1 MSDAEDDWDN
11 FDEESSSEE
20 EDPDMAEDWS
30 KEVDQIKADD
40 GVVSIRAIKP
50 GVIRA
55 GAEPTTDQVG
65 KLEIGEVFSI
75 LEEREIDGKKRV
87 RMERGWVSLTSKKGT
102 PLCVSE
108 VAVQKLLSSVPI
120 LQELSERD
128 RAGLASLLEGQEFQD
143 QEVIMQEGDPGND
156 MYFLEQGEAAAKK
169 GNKVVRLYS
178 SGDYFGELALLTGFP
193 RQATVVARG
202 KDGARCLKLSR
213 ANFDK
218 YASTCK
224 AVMAQRAAYATDSD
238 SSEYS
243 SDSTDDGPESS
254 STTSSDDDD
263 SDGGMT
269 IPKFVVVSAAEE
281 RAAKLKADQE
291 RRRVEREALTQKREE
306 EAAARQKQQAE
317 LAARR
322 KAEREEREAKAQA
335 ERQERVALAAKRRE
349 EQAKEREEE
358 AAARQ
363 KRQAKAAAAAKKAA
377 DEKAKAKAEAK
388 AQAERQ
394 EREAKRREEQ
404 AKERG
409 EEAAARQKRQAEAA
423 AAAKKAADEK
433 AKAKAEAKKAADEK
447 AKTEAEAAAA
457 AKKAADE
464 QAIAVPKR
472 PEPEP
477 ETEPVA
483 LKAKQVEQAE
493 HASFAS
499 PSATSVQRESTPPAS
514 PWSIVAPR
522 TTSATRLMELDER
535 LDSLKRE
542 AEERRQARLQ
552 LDEERLNLSAQRLF
566 LSPGRER
573 LSATAADEAE
583 FDMDG
588 LTTDGKNDELQK
600 AEQELRSTC
609 ASYWCYVLSR
619 LAAIIV
625 FSGLFSLLPVMFQF
639 GDPYDV
645 TQAGVRNNI
654 GYFLGCNVVSWGAF
668 FLTLSLWM
676 HRILAVRLHALGT
689 VVLPTLCAV
698 AIFAGG
704 TVLLGAPIPLATL
717 TLGAPCLLVSLA
729 ALRCFMSPKN
739 EGGQAAIGG
748 HLLRAFTFW
757 SGQMLV
763 YTVLTIAMIFD
774 WPHDVLISIV
784 FALGLEVIGLA
795 GGESTLFASENDGS
809 SDQRNCAR
817 LLVVLPLSL
826 HVSFTQFLFPVLGST
841 DSVVCNAVTSAIMN
855 VYVLRGGLPTLRA
868 GSFRGGAAAQSY
880 AIFLSRRFICHL
892 VQLVCPVLFMIVLA
906 FNAWGPNAGMFHIL
920 SVEELQDKN
929 GEDGITKVFLACAVN
944 LGSSLLSAGL
954 SILVVWGWLDRN
966 SQVAHDEAEIS
977 HAIPD
982 SDDMDNDDD
991 MAGVDNSRSTCLQA
1005 LQIAKEHTVIALT
1018 HNSHF
1023 VSALRGTYPAQD
1035 GAPPYAVVRGK
1046 EEEADEETGDGAAA
1060 DDEPIA
1066 TEDPTGQL
1074 DLIVASLACCT
1085 AMCSVCM
1092 LMKHN
1097 GMALEGWFEWARG
1110 NDMPY
1115 ALCPGFSFESPCLAR
1130 NASLHLW
1137 DLP

>member
-224 AVMAQRAAYATDSD
+224 AVMAQRAAYAMDSD

-335 ERQERVALAAKRRE
+335 ERQEREALAAKRRE

-363 KRQAKAAAAAKKAA
+363 KRQAEAAAAAKKAA

-404 AKERG
+404 AKERE

-464 QAIAVPKR
+464 KASAVPKR

-483 LKAKQVEQAE
+483 LKAKQVEQAP

-654 GYFLGCNVVSWGAF
+654 GYFLGYNGVSWGAF

-704 TVLLGAPIPLATL
+704 TVLLGAPFPLATL

-748 HLLRAFTFW
+748 HLLRAFTIW

-1046 EEEADEETGDGAAA
+1046 EEEADEETGDGTAA

>member
-1 MSDAEDDWDN
+1 MSDAQDDWDN

-20 EDPDMAEDWS
+20 EDPDMAEEWS
-30 KEVDQIKADD
+30 KEVEQIKADE
-40 GVVSIRAIKP
+40 GAVSIRAIKP
-50 GVIRA
+50 GLIRA

-87 RMERGWVSLTSKKGT
+87 RMERGWVSLTSKNGT

-108 VAVQKLLSSVPI
+108 VAVQKLLSTVPI
-120 LQELSERD
+120 LQELTERD
-128 RAGLASLLEGQEFQD
+128 RAGLASLLEGQQFQD
-143 QEVIMQEGDPGND
+143 QEVIMREGDPGND

-169 GNKVVRLYS
+169 GNKTVKLYS
-178 SGDYFGELALLTGFP
+178 NGDYFGELALLTGFP

-213 ANFDK
+213 VNFDK

-224 AVMAQRAAYATDSD
+224 AVMEQRAAYAVDSD

-243 SDSTDDGPESS
+243 SDSADDGSSSSSSSS
-254 STTSSDDDD
+254 STTSDDDD
-263 SDGGMT
+263 SDGG
-269 IPKFVVVSAAEE
+269 IVVPKFVVVSAAEE

-291 RRRVEREALTQKREE
+291 RRRVEREALAQKREE

-317 LAARR
+317 LAAVR

-335 ERQERVALAAKRRE
+335 ERQQREALDAKRRE
-349 EQAKEREEE
+349 EQAKQRE
-358 AAARQ
+358 
-363 KRQAKAAAAAKKAA
+363 
-377 DEKAKAKAEAK
+377 
-388 AQAERQ
+388 
-394 EREAKRREEQ
+394 
-404 AKERG
+404 

-423 AAAKKAADEK
+423 AKKKAADEEAKAKAEAKAADEKAKAAAGPAATAKKAADEK
-433 AKAKAEAKKAADEK
+433 AG
-447 AKTEAEAAAA
+447 AA
-457 AKKAADE
+457 AK
-464 QAIAVPKR
+464 R
-472 PEPEP
+472 HEPEP

-483 LKAKQVEQAE
+483 FEATQVEQAP

-499 PSATSVQRESTPPAS
+499 PSATSVQRESTPPTS
-514 PWSIVAPR
+514 PRSFVAPR
-522 TTSATRLMELDER
+522 TTSAKRLMELDER

-552 LDEERLNLSAQRLF
+552 LDKERLNLSAQRLF
-566 LSPGRER
+566 LSPGREQF
-573 LSATAADEAE
+573 SATAADEAE
-583 FDMDG
+583 LDMDG

-600 AEQELRSTC
+600 EEQHLRGTC

-645 TQAGVRNNI
+645 TQEGVRNNL
-654 GYFLGCNVVSWGAF
+654 GYFLGYNGVSWGAF
-668 FLTLSLWM
+668 FLTLSLWT
-676 HRILAVRLHALGT
+676 HRVVAVRLQVLGT
-689 VVLPTLCAV
+689 VVLPTLCAM
-698 AIFAGG
+698 AIFFVS
-704 TVLLGAPIPLATL
+704 TVLLGAPFPLATL

-729 ALRCFMSPKN
+729 ALRCFMSPQK
-739 EGGQAAIGG
+739 EDGRAAIGG
-748 HLLRAFTFW
+748 HLLRAFAIW
-757 SGQMLV
+757 SVQMLV

-774 WPHDVLISIV
+774 WPHDVIISIV
-784 FALGLEVIGLA
+784 VALGLEVIGLA

-841 DSVVCNAVTSAIMN
+841 DSVVCNAVASAIMN

-868 GSFRGGAAAQSY
+868 GSFRGRAAAESY

-892 VQLVCPVLFMIVLA
+892 VQLVCPVLFMIRLA
-906 FNAWGPNAGMFHIL
+906 FAVWGPNAGMFHIL

-929 GEDGITKVFLACAVN
+929 GEDGVTKVFLACAVN

-966 SQVAHDEAEIS
+966 SQVTDRVHDEAEIS
-977 HAIPD
+977 HVIPD

-991 MAGVDNSRSTCLQA
+991 MADVDISRHTCLQA
-1005 LQIAKEHTVIALT
+1005 LKIAQDHTVIALT

-1023 VSALRGTYPAQD
+1023 VSALCGAYPAQD
-1035 GAPPYAVVRGK
+1035 GSPYAAVRGK
-1046 EEEADEETGDGAAA
+1046 EEEEADEETGDGTAA
-1060 DDEPIA
+1060 DGEPIA
-1066 TEDPTGQL
+1066 TEDPAGQL

-1110 NDMPY
+1110 NGMPY
-1115 ALCPGFSFESPCLAR
+1115 ALCPGLSFESPCLAR